1 MKAKRLTVVG
11 ESVLEGQLVAKKDVV
26 TLGHFFGMAVVKE
39 GTFNQVNGVT
49 TVPHNFGAPTE
60 YAVSLTPMVVNGKV
74 GEFGVKK
81 YTDYLEVINTGEEV
95 AATFEL
101 MIFKVKP
108 SV

>member
-1 MKAKRLTVVG
+1 MKAKRLTVAG
-11 ESVLEGQLVAKKDVV
+11 EAVFEGQLTAKQDVISM
-26 TLGHFFGMAVVKE
+26 GHFYGMAAVRE
-39 GTFNQVNGVT
+39 GMFNQVNGIT
-49 TVPHNFGAPTE
+49 TIPHNFGAPSE
-60 YAVSLTPMVVNGKV
+60 YSVSLTPMVINGKV

-101 MIFKVKP
+101 MIFKIKP

>member
-1 MKAKRLTVVG
+1 MKAKRLTVAG
-11 ESVLEGQLVAKKDVV
+11 EAVFEGQLTAKQDVISM
-26 TLGHFFGMAVVKE
+26 GHFYGMASVRE
-39 GTFNQVNGVT
+39 WMFNQVNGIT
-49 TVPHNFGAPTE
+49 TIPHNFGAPSE
-60 YAVSLTPMVVNGKV
+60 YSVSLTPMVINGKV

-101 MIFKVKP
+101 IIFKVKP

>member
-1 MKAKRLTVVG
+1 MKVKNLTVRG
-11 ESVLEGQLVAKKDVV
+11 ESTLEGQVVMKKDVV
-26 TLGHFFGMAVVKE
+26 TLGHFVGMAVVKE

-49 TVPHNFGAPTE
+49 TVPHNFGAPSE

-81 YTDYLEVINTGEEV
+81 YTDYLEVVNTGEEV

-108 SV
+108 SI